1 MEAKAFLQQVRRL
14 DYEIENKLIERAQ
27 WLDLGRRVSPNYS
40 GAGGKSAGGR
50 GGVERAAVQLGDLD
64 RELDK
69 MVDKLIRKKQRIS
82 STLSRLPNAQ
92 EYEVLHLRYIQY
104 LSLMEI
110 ADRWRVP
117 YTNVTTIHGRALR
130 NLQRILDEEERK
142 NG

>member
-27 WLDLGRRVSPNYS
+27 WLDLGRRVSPSYS
-40 GAGGKSAGGR
+40 GAGGKGSGGR
-50 GGVERAAVQLGDLD
+50 GGLERAAVQLGDLD

-69 MVDKLIRKKQRIS
+69 LVDKLIRKKQRIS
-82 STLSRLPNAQ
+82 STLSKLPNAQ

-130 NLQRILDEEERK
+130 NLQRILDEEEKRD
-142 NG
+142 G